1 MRTNV
6 EQLNRTIASLQ
17 DKALKWQHQ
26 EHSWVVLSDGL
37 RNSSVQIQVTPTN
50 KGTRTTFRAHGC
62 RRTRKQVF
70 QIAADYD
77 IASTPTTEPLTWSE
91 WKAYSYE
98 APILM
103 AKHSLSL
110 VDHARIQLISN
121 RIAHEVM
128 RETMDAVL
136 DKWVHHNYRP
146 TLNNDDELTRL
157 MADLYDWHACRRG
170 LSVKAYRLQKAY

>member
-6 EQLNRTIASLQ
+6 EHLNRTISSLQ

-37 RNSSVQIQVTPTN
+37 RSCNVQVQVTPTS

-77 IASTPTTEPLTWSE
+77 IAATPTTEPLTWGE
-91 WKAYSYE
+91 WKTYSYE

-103 AKHSLSL
+103 TKRELSL
-110 VDHARIQLISN
+110 VDHSRLQLISN

-136 DKWVHHNYRP
+136 DKWAHHNYRP
-146 TLNNDDELTRL
+146 TLSDDDQLQHL
-157 MADLYDWHACRRG
+157 MADLYDYCAKRRG
-170 LSVKAYRLQKAY
+170 LQVEAFRIWKK